1 MRTSRFGGLLLA
13 TGAAVGVAAVVGIVT
28 GFEPSRLPP
37 ALLDIA
43 VYKLT
48 FAAAAGLL
56 AAGAIVRRYA
66 KRDLG
71 RVEPREPAA
80 LHVQLDPPLL
90 PEEPPSDVA
99 ARPDPLA
106 DVRIPSNIDRG
117 RPR

>member
-1 MRTSRFGGLLLA
+1 MKTGRFGGLLLA

-56 AAGAIVRRYA
+56 GAGAIVRRYA
-66 KRDLG
+66 TREG
-71 RVEPREPAA
+71 HQVEPPARA
-80 LHVQLDPPLL
+80 LLDGDSDARRLPDAPAQEFAAKPAESAHV
-90 PEEPPSDVA
+90 
-99 ARPDPLA
+99 R
-106 DVRIPSNIDRG
+106 VRKQD
-117 RPR
+117 

>member
-1 MRTSRFGGLLLA
+1 MKTERFGRLLLA

-28 GFEPSRLPP
+28 GFHPSRLPP

-66 KRDLG
+66 KRNGQQAETHERAPSLG
-71 RVEPREPAA
+71 SSDAPRLPDAPAPDFA
-80 LHVQLDPPLL
+80 VK
-90 PEEPPSDVA
+90 PEE
-99 ARPDPLA
+99 RA
-106 DVRIPSNIDRG
+106 DLQIPRQS
-117 RPR
+117 